1 VIRKAILAL
10 VLVSIALFATPSARA
25 VYASGCYYEVVDVLY
40 TTMYMD
46 IVDPQTG
53 QITRQPIGTT
63 VTYYYEWRCYS
74 ATGPT
79 VYYPPPSPT
88 PTQTFGAPA
97 VTIDSLD
104 TVSPSSPLVNVHIES
119 APGNPAATL
128 DLRVNGSTRRSQVI
142 PGSGAYS
149 VAGVDL
155 NDGSFTVVIVA
166 CAANGECG
174 RNSFK
179 VSRHTTSPV
188 PADENMIVLWID
200 GDTAMRRDFG
210 HSFRQSYTTMSATVP
225 VIGDNARVQLL
236 DGTTFLRRRNSDD
249 EPAWGSQAVYRG
261 TITNGGL
268 SWGGYCW
275 NTYNDCYDSCSALC
289 TYSGAFG
296 YSPYVEESI
305 VNFRVTP
312 YVPGR
317 IVWGGHL
324 TVYPQ

>member
-1 VIRKAILAL
+1 MIRTLTFTVLLFSIAILT
-10 VLVSIALFATPSARA
+10 TPSAHA

-46 IVDPQTG
+46 IVDPETG

-79 VYYPPPSPT
+79 VYYPPASPT
-88 PTQTFGAPA
+88 PLPTFGSPT
-97 VTIDSLD
+97 VSIESLD
-104 TVSPSSPLVNVHIES
+104 TVSPSTPLVNVRVES

-128 DLRVNGSTRRSQVI
+128 DLRVNGSTRRSQAI

-155 NDGSFTVVIVA
+155 NDGDFTVTVIA

-179 VSRHTTSPV
+179 VSRGTPSPAS
-188 PADENMIVLWID
+188 ADENMIVLWID
-200 GDTAMRRDFG
+200 GDTPMRRDFG

-225 VIGDNARVQLL
+225 IIGDNGHVQLL
-236 DGTTFLRRRNSDD
+236 GGTTFLRRRNSDD
-249 EPAWGSQAVYRG
+249 EPEWDASAAYRG
-261 TITNGGL
+261 ILTNSG
-268 SWGGYCW
+268 SSFGGYCYS
-275 NTYNDCYDSCSALC
+275 TYYDCYDSCSAPLH
-289 TYSGAFG
+289 
-296 YSPYVEESI
+296 VQWRLWI
-305 VNFRVTP
+305 
-312 YVPGR
+312 
-317 IVWGGHL
+317 
-324 TVYPQ
+324 